1 MTTTATEMGARISR
15 AAIPL
20 TGKSDDYDALVDRV
34 GDARVVLLGEATHG
48 THEFYR
54 ERHRITRRLVE
65 DRGFDIVAVE
75 ADWPDAYRV
84 NRFVRGSS
92 DDPDPEAALADFQR
106 FPTWMWRNTAVVDL
120 VRWMRGH
127 NDALS
132 ATEPRVGFYGLDL
145 YSLRTSMTAVIDY
158 LDTVDPDAAGR
169 ARDRYACFDHFGAN
183 AQAYGYAASVG
194 AADDCEE
201 DVVRQLEELRLR
213 AAELARRDGRL
224 PEDEHFYARQNAQ
237 LVRDAERY
245 YRAMYRGRATSW
257 NLRDSHMADTL
268 DALLDHF
275 DAKRDDGGRSRAVVW
290 AHNSHIGDARATE
303 MSARGEHNLGQLV
316 RRRHGER
323 AVLVGFS
330 THTGT
335 VTAAHDWDTPALKHR
350 VRPSR
355 DDSHERVLHHGE
367 PDDFLLVLDHQEV
380 REVLEIERLER
391 AIGVVYRPETE
402 RTSHYFGAR
411 LARQFDA
418 VIHIDTSTAV
428 EPLEPTPRWERGEAE
443 TPETYPTGI

>member
-1 MTTTATEMGARISR
+1 MPTTAEELGRRLSQ

-20 TGKSDDYDALVDRV
+20 SGEPGDYDALIDRV

-48 THEFYR
+48 THEFYE

-84 NRFVRGSS
+84 NRFVRGES
-92 DDPDPEAALADFQR
+92 DAPDPEGALADFQR
-106 FPTWMWRNTAVVDL
+106 FPTWMWRNTAVVEL
-120 VRWMRGH
+120 IRWMRGH
-127 NDALS
+127 NDALGS
-132 ATEPRVGFYGLDL
+132 TAPRVGFYGLDL
-145 YSLRTSMTAVIDY
+145 YSFRTSVNAVIEY
-158 LDTVDPDAAGR
+158 LDTVDPDAATR
-169 ARDRYACFDHFGAN
+169 ARDRYACFDHFGDS

-194 AADDCEE
+194 DADDCEE

-224 PEDEHFYARQNAQ
+224 PEDEHFYARQNAR

-268 DALLDHF
+268 AALLDHF
-275 DAKRDDGGRSRAVVW
+275 DTKRFGSPPAKAVVW
-290 AHNSHIGDARATE
+290 AHNSHIGDARATA
-303 MSARGEHNLGQLV
+303 MSDRGEHNLGQLV
-316 RRRHGER
+316 RQRYGGD

-335 VTAAHDWDTPALKHR
+335 VTAAHDWDTPALKRR

-355 DDSHERVLHHGE
+355 DDSHERVLHHAN
-367 PDDFLLVLDHQEV
+367 PDDYLLMLDDEDV
-380 REVLEIERLER
+380 REILKSERLER
-391 AIGVVYRPETE
+391 AIGVIYRPETE
-402 RTSHYFGAR
+402 RASHYFGAR

-428 EPLEPTPRWERGEAE
+428 EPLEPTDRWRAGEADP
-443 TPETYPTGI
+443 PETYPTGI